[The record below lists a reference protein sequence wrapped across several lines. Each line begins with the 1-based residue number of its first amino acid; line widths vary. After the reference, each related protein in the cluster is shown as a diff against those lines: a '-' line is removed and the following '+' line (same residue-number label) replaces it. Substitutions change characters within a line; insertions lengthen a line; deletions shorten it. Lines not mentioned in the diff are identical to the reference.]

1 MTIIPENA
9 LLSHCYQISLT
20 DNFIFSILK
29 HYYKFTAEDKGP
41 KTKIHP
47 KGSQHCEI
55 FTFHNV
61 IKTWCDMINGVLDFH
76 DTFLYRELGLIQKL
90 LCPRDEKQQGVYRK
104 SQPQTRRNQYPLLP
118 SLQLKLADV
127 NEPEMS
133 I

>member
-29 HYYKFTAEDKGP
+29 HYYKFTAEDKG
-41 KTKIHP
+41 P

-90 LCPRDEKQQGVYRK
+90 LCPEIKKQGVYRK
-104 SQPQTRRNQYPLLP
+104 S
-118 SLQLKLADV
+118 
-127 NEPEMS
+127 
-133 I
+133 

>member
-29 HYYKFTAEDKGP
+29 HYYKFTAEDKG
-41 KTKIHP
+41 P

-90 LCPRDEKQQGVYRK
+90 LCPEIKNNKAFTGNHNHK
-104 SQPQTRRNQYPLLP
+104 HNQYPLLP